1 MNKMR
6 QQTLLITLAI
16 GLLLPVVGEAQTS
29 QTTHFSQS
37 FPLGDHNVVKEYQ
50 YPLTI
55 ASAICGETNT
65 SQFFYNVAGQTVA
78 STLVRATEVYDF
90 AIDNDTVFYCGRY
103 SDGSGVIGFFNIQDL
118 FFNGGQ
124 IFFSNQFS
132 LRDYYFA
139 EELYKLVTY
148 RDTTGKRHVV
158 CVGKAKKVR
167 GNERPCIVDM
177 ISEPLMG
184 FMSYNAGVV
193 NDSTLTNSM
202 LDITRFC
209 TTSYPRS
216 EDTTRDY
223 LPCDYLIVAGVDTT
237 KRLNI
242 RFFDAQDPFVSSGPQ
257 NYRYSFYYDGSLI
270 INDLNYTSSVL
281 IYPMTDHSIGVAS
294 ARLNYP
300 FYFGSSNNLI
310 ISEINI
316 FQLLSNSSTAMT
328 RRVGVNITDC
338 TRITSL
344 DHFMYNSATSRFAV
358 LLNGKSSSSGGAR
371 SYFLEANHSLTS
383 KLNLLTGDDGDT
395 ECGDRGFSGF
405 DTYQSQTRYVLFGN
419 CRNSGSYQYNVE
431 LETSGTA
438 SGCMPQL
445 AVEFSEI
452 TPPEAHRIASEV
464 KVLGGRLNMQT
475 MPGYLDN
482 HEVNNDCS
490 H

>member
-1 MNKMR
+1 
-6 QQTLLITLAI
+6 
-16 GLLLPVVGEAQTS
+16 
-29 QTTHFSQS
+29 
-37 FPLGDHNVVKEYQ
+37 
-50 YPLTI
+50 
-55 ASAICGETNT
+55 
-65 SQFFYNVAGQTVA
+65 
-78 STLVRATEVYDF
+78 
-90 AIDNDTVFYCGRY
+90 
-103 SDGSGVIGFFNIQDL
+103 
-118 FFNGGQ
+118 
-124 IFFSNQFS
+124 
-132 LRDYYFA
+132 
-139 EELYKLVTY
+139 
-148 RDTTGKRHVV
+148 
-158 CVGKAKKVR
+158 
-167 GNERPCIVDM
+167 M
-177 ISEPLMG
+177 ISEPVLG
-184 FMSYNAGVV
+184 FISYNAGLVDSV
-193 NDSTLTNSM
+193 NLQNTM
-202 LDITRFC
+202 MDIKRFC
-209 TTSYPRS
+209 TASYPRG

-223 LPCDYLIVAGVDTT
+223 HPRDYLIVAGVDTT

-300 FYFGSSNNLI
+300 FYFGSSNNLT

-395 ECGDRGFSGF
+395 DCGDRGFSGF

-431 LETSGTA
+431 LETSGTV

-445 AVEFSEI
+445 TVEFDEV
-452 TPPEAHRIASEV
+452 TPPEAHRIASELIV
-464 KVLGGRLNMQT
+464 FDNRLNLQT
-475 MPGYLDN
+475 MPAFIEI
-482 HEVNNDCS
+482 HEVGTDCS
-490 H
+490 Y